1 MTSDPLAELREEIA
15 ARTEAIANSRPGWP
29 CRKGCDGCCRNLAC
43 LPELVEAEWREVE
56 EGLAALPGGVRRVI
70 EERLRDVE
78 DGARPPYV
86 CPFLDRENGTCHI
99 YAHRP
104 VACRTYGFYVERG
117 VGSYCGIIRQRVED
131 GEYADV
137 TWGNHEAVEMRLA
150 KMGPRTAMRAWVQRR
165 CAMR

>member
-1 MTSDPLAELREEIA
+1 MTSDSPAGLRKEIA
-15 ARTEAIANSRPGWP
+15 ARTEAIVSSRPGWP

-56 EGLAALPGGVRRVI
+56 EGLAAVPCGVRRVI

-78 DGARPPYV
+78 DGARAPYV
-86 CPFLDRENGTCHI
+86 CPFLDRESGACYI

-117 VGSYCGIIRQRVED
+117 VGSYCGIIRQRVES

-137 TWGNHEAVEMRLA
+137 VWGSHEAVELRLA
-150 KMGPRTAMRAWVQRR
+150 RMGPKTAMREWVQRR